1 MYKPNIRIKFVWRLY
16 CVRNTIKFKEG
27 RKLSFV
33 DMIEEALSSYL
44 SHKEHQVDRGLRE
57 LPEVKIGG
65 KWYYLD
71 EKMQE
76 RRKVPL
82 QEKRLND

>member
-1 MYKPNIRIKFVWRLY
+1 MYKPNIRVKFIWSLY
-16 CVRNTIKFKEG
+16 RVRNTIKFKEG

-44 SHKEHQVDRGLRE
+44 YHKEHEIDRGLRE

-65 KWYYLD
+65 EWYYLD
-71 EKMQE
+71 SKLQE
-76 RRKVPL
+76 RRKVPP